1 VTQFENIG
9 VYIGKVSI
17 LKLVKRDILM
27 AGVKRYSPTATLVSK
42 TAISQASST
51 LMDLPEKPQEIWS
64 LREAINELQDQILL
78 ALKRGYDYPEIAEM
92 LTQQGVEISASTL
105 KYYLSSVRRTE
116 NGKHRKVTGKV
127 TKKTLT
133 KATAAVEDATSET
146 IVQKVRDRKPK
157 TDKVVTSK
165 ATKTTKAPKTA
176 AKVAKV
182 AKATAKT
189 AAKTTKAAIV
199 KTTTKTVPQAP
210 ADRGR
215 RKATSA

>member
-1 VTQFENIG
+1 
-9 VYIGKVSI
+9 
-17 LKLVKRDILM
+17 M

-133 KATAAVEDATSET
+133 KATAAVEDATTET
-146 IVQKVRDRKPK
+146 IVQKVRDREPK

-165 ATKTTKAPKTA
+165 ATKTTKVPKTA
-176 AKVAKV
+176 VKV

-199 KTTTKTVPQAP
+199 KNTTKTVPQAP